1 MYQLEPA
8 GMRTGSET
16 SQVSCEESISF
27 GMDFSVF
34 SSSVTVSG
42 HLFILRAFLRWVK
55 GSLCETAHRCDLLS
69 SVISS
74 IKLFFL
80 CLIPYQHCLRT
91 AGSHSYIR
99 ALENFNGKYF

>member
-16 SQVSCEESISF
+16 SQVSCEESIPF

-42 HLFILRAFLRWVK
+42 DLFILRAFL
-55 GSLCETAHRCDLLS
+55 
-69 SVISS
+69 
-74 IKLFFL
+74 
-80 CLIPYQHCLRT
+80 
-91 AGSHSYIR
+91 
-99 ALENFNGKYF
+99 